1 MAQEHNFRT
10 WAGFISSGRDQVS
23 PAMYA
28 VRYILRDRG
37 HGKPLLWLHLAPS
50 AHFQSAA
57 RYSAT
62 GSAANNRVELYPSYV
77 KYTSLHCIRIM

>member
-10 WAGFISSGRDQVS
+10 WAGFISSERDQVS

-28 VRYILRDRG
+28 VRYILREG
-37 HGKPLLWLHLAPS
+37 HGKPLPWPHLAPS

-62 GSAANNRVELYPSYV
+62 GPAANNRVELYPSCV
-77 KYTSLHCIRIM
+77 KYSSLHCVRTL